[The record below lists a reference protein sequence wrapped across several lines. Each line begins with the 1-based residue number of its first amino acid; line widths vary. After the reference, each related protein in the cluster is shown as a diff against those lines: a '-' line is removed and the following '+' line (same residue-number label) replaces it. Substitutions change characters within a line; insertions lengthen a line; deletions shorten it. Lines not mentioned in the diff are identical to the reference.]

1 MEAITPDSRVQI
13 REGDVLFQEL
23 QGETVLLNLTTG
35 VYLGLNPIGTRIWRL
50 MESKQ
55 SLREVLDAIL
65 QEYDVPEEQ
74 LTGDVVSLVDK
85 MRAHGLVEVRQ
96 EQAA

>member
-55 SLREVLDAIL
+55 SLREVLDAML

>member
-55 SLREVLDAIL
+55 SLREVLDAML

-85 MRAHGLVEVRQ
+85 MRANGLVEVRQ